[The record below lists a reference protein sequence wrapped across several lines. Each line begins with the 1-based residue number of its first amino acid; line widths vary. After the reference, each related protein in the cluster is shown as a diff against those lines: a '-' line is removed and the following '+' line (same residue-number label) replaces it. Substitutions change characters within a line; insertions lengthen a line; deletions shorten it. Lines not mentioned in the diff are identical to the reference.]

1 MLINNDIETQHVKFI
16 SYTGAYPNLCSGT
29 LTLEIDGVEYTFGG
43 SYKEP
48 KPEFEGFWCS
58 GGNVWFDGEWNA
70 HVDNGEWKIN
80 INDLP
85 EQFRKYAQEI
95 DSVFNENVEWGCCG
109 GCI

>member
-1 MLINNDIETQHVKFI
+1 MLVNQNNNEVHVKFV
-16 SYTGAYPNLCSGT
+16 SYTGRYPNLCSGT

-48 KPEFEGFWCS
+48 KTDFESFWCS
-58 GGNVWFDGEWNA
+58 GGSVWIDIEGNEHVADGEWSID
-70 HVDNGEWKIN
+70 VDE
-80 INDLP
+80 LP

-95 DSVFNENVEWGCCG
+95 DEVFNTNVAWGCCG

>member
-1 MLINNDIETQHVKFI
+1 MLINNNTESQHVKFV
-16 SYTGAYPNLCSGT
+16 SYTGKYPNLCSGT
-29 LTLEIDGVEYTFGG
+29 LTLEIDGVKHTFGG

-48 KPEFEGFWCS
+48 KAEFESFWCS
-58 GGNVWFDGEWNA
+58 GGSVWFDSNWDE
-70 HVDNGEWKIN
+70 HVKCGEWKIDV
-80 INDLP
+80 NDLP